1 MTDGSQRPDPDAG
14 EPRPE
19 EFAVPDTADDTAARR
34 RRFWLAL
41 IAVVAVVAMVAT
53 SFSFLLFSGS
63 GGGSDAPAEEPA
75 PAPAATGGGVAAAPG
90 PSAPDGEPADEEQAA
105 QIEAVTAE
113 FIDAYNDGDVEA
125 MRATLCTQQAEALE
139 SAGVPAQKTVLD
151 GLGHVFVDGDRATAR
166 ADVGNEVAVED
177 AGDVRV
183 LQEIVL
189 DYRDDDGWKLC

>member
-1 MTDGSQRPDPDAG
+1 MTDGSQQPGPG

-19 EFAVPDTADDTAARR
+19 DFAVPDTAGDTAARR

-53 SFSFLLFSGS
+53 SFSFLLFSGGDS
-63 GGGSDAPAEEPA
+63 SDAPAEKPA
-75 PAPAATGGGVAAAPG
+75 PTPADSGGGIEAAPG
-90 PSAPDGEPADEEQAA
+90 PGAPDGEPADDEQAA
-105 QIEAVTAE
+105 QIKAVTEE
-113 FIDAYNDGDVEA
+113 FIDAYNVGDVEA
-125 MRATLCTQQAEALE
+125 MRATMCTEQAEALE
-139 SAGVPAQKTVLD
+139 TAAVPTQKTVLD

-177 AGDVRV
+177 AGDVLV
-183 LQEIVL
+183 LQEIVM